1 MGDEGNRNIG
11 GTEVTRDHGSGVGLD
26 SAGLRFFIRTYG
38 CQMNVRDSEAVAAM
52 LEAAGHARTDSEE
65 DAELVIVNSCT
76 VRDKAEQKALG
87 KTGYLTA
94 ERLGRGRS
102 AQAKIAAGKA
112 SKLKL
117 VGLMGCAVKRLGAQ
131 VFEKVPGLDF
141 AAGPRRFWM
150 IPRLVERCL
159 AGESELLELAG
170 DDEIPEGLGVHSDA
184 PEGQSFHAYVTIL
197 LGCDNRCSYCIVP
210 DVRGHEYSR
219 PAREVVAEVRSLVGR
234 GVKEVCLLGQSVLRY
249 GVRNKAWDETDAP
262 SPGGYTEPFPRLLEA
277 LASIPGLAR
286 IRFTSAHPKGCTDEL
301 VRAYREFPQ
310 VCRHLHLPVQSGSDR
325 ILGLMGRHYTRG
337 EYLAAVKKLRDFDPE
352 FSLTT
357 DVIVGYPG
365 ETTEDFEETRS
376 LMEEAGYENAFVF
389 KYSPRPGT
397 RAAALPDDVPKEEK
411 ERRDQVLLA
420 DQDARGLARNMRL
433 VGTVREVLAEGPSL
447 RNEARWSGRESGNR
461 IVIFENP
468 GSVRP
473 GDVVRVKICRAA
485 AQTLYGELA
494 D

>member
-1 MGDEGNRNIG
+1 
-11 GTEVTRDHGSGVGLD
+11 
-26 SAGLRFFIRTYG
+26 
-38 CQMNVRDSEAVAAM
+38 MNVRDSEAVAAM
-52 LEAAGHARTDSEE
+52 LEAAGHVRCDSED

-76 VRDKAEQKALG
+76 VRDKAEQKAIG

-117 VGLMGCAVKRLGAQ
+117 VGLMGCAVKRLGAE
-131 VFEKVPGLDF
+131 VFEKIPGLDF
-141 AAGPRRFWM
+141 AAGPRKFWM

-159 AGESELLELAG
+159 AGEAGLLELAG
-170 DDEIPEGLGVHSDA
+170 DDEVPEGLGVHSA
-184 PEGQSFHAYVTIL
+184 VPAEHPFQAYVTVL

-219 PAREVVAEVRSLVGR
+219 PAREVVAEVRSLAER

-249 GVRNKAWDETDAP
+249 GVRNKAWDESDAP
-262 SPGGYTEPFPRLLEA
+262 SPGGYAEPFPRLLEA
-277 LASIPGLAR
+277 LASIPGLER

-301 VRAYREFPQ
+301 VRAYRSFPQ

-325 ILGLMGRHYTRG
+325 ILGLMGRHYTRA

-365 ETTEDFEETRS
+365 ETAEDFEETRS

-397 RAAALPDDVPKEEK
+397 RAAALPDDVPTSEK

-420 DQDARGLARNMRL
+420 DQDARGLARNGRL

-447 RNEARWSGRESGNR
+447 RNEARWSGRDSGNR
-461 IVIFENP
+461 IVIFDNP
-468 GSVRP
+468 GSVKA
-473 GDVVRVKICRAA
+473 GDIVRVKIDRAA
-485 AQTLYGELA
+485 AQTLYGQLVC
-494 D
+494 